1 MNSDRRIT
9 INVSPRRGALPVM
22 VLIPGLLGC
31 FPCCG
36 RAAEQLPG
44 ASEVTQ
50 RMIERSQA
58 VARAAQG
65 PQYTYEK
72 RSLLEHLDAAG
83 RSLTSE
89 EKIYQVT
96 LIAGLPFNRLVKIQ
110 GRELS
115 PEESRREEARE
126 EKFRRRFV
134 SADAK
139 EVAARKEGLVTPE
152 LLGRFQFVVESRVV
166 LSNRP
171 TLVLTFKPKE
181 GSLPSGSV
189 QDKLLNRMAG
199 RLWIDEADADTVR
212 LEAGLVEQLSL
223 GWFGFLGSLSRCD
236 LSLERQRM
244 PDGVW
249 INTKQSLVIHSRKL
263 TATTRSRITEE
274 TSGFRKLDAKQQAA
288 SGRP

>member
-1 MNSDRRIT
+1 MNADWRISIKASLRR
-9 INVSPRRGALPVM
+9 SGFPVM
-22 VLIPGLLGC
+22 VLIPGLLSC
-31 FPCCG
+31 LPCCG

-65 PQYTYEK
+65 PQYTYKK
-72 RSLLEHLDAAG
+72 RALRESLDAAG

-96 LIAGLPFNRLVKIQ
+96 LIAGLPFKRLVKIQ

-115 PEESRREEARE
+115 REDSKREEARE
-126 EKFRRRFV
+126 EKFRQNFIA
-134 SADAK
+134 ADPK
-139 EVAARKEGLVTPE
+139 TLAARKEGLVTPE
-152 LLGRFQFVVESRVV
+152 LLGRYQFAVEKRVV

-181 GSLPSGSV
+181 GTPSSRTV

-199 RLWIDEADADTVR
+199 TVWIDEGDADIAR
-212 LEAGLVEQLSL
+212 LEVSL
-223 GWFGFLGSLSRCD
+223 AASASVGWFGLLGSLSRCD
-236 LSLERQRM
+236 ISLERQRM

-249 INTKQSLVIHSRKL
+249 INFKQVLLIQGREL
-263 TATTRSRITEE
+263 TAALRFRTTDES
-274 TSGFRKLDAKQQAA
+274 SGFRIVEVK
-288 SGRP
+288 R